1 MGYSPWGRKELDMTD
16 VARMHEGERS
26 DWKEWWW
33 YGRDGEIDRDT
44 ESEMRELGERLGAE
58 KGEYE
63 TSV

>member
-33 YGRDGEIDRDT
+33 YERDGEIDRDT